1 MSIKGSDNV
10 PKTKLAYLKS
20 IAEALK
26 TYNDEH
32 DVLNFELVQ
41 KIYGY
46 TNNLDTLTPSEK
58 QELDE
63 FIAENTI
70 SIKHL
75 ANIYLDKKGEE
86 DLSHRLNRMLPIQI
100 TKPQSNIKFLKGK
113 ENELIEAMHQ
123 ENMVKV
129 LCKTRK
135 KWLSTF

>member
-1 MSIKGSDNV
+1 MHITQIV
-10 PKTKLAYLKS
+10 YLKNLKN
-20 IAEALK
+20 AFK
-26 TYNDEH
+26 TYNNENDII
-32 DVLNFELVQ
+32 DFELVQ
-41 KIYGY
+41 KMYDY
-46 TNNLDTLTPSEK
+46 ANRLDELTNEEK
-58 QELDE
+58 QQLDN

-86 DLSHRLNRMLPIQI
+86 DLNRRLNRMLPIQI

-135 KWLSTF
+135 KYPKAA

>member
-1 MSIKGSDNV
+1 MHITQIV
-10 PKTKLAYLKS
+10 YLKNLKN
-20 IAEALK
+20 AFK
-26 TYNDEH
+26 TYNNENDII
-32 DVLNFELVQ
+32 DFELVQ
-41 KIYGY
+41 KMYDY
-46 TNNLDTLTPSEK
+46 ANRLDELTNEEK
-58 QELDE
+58 QQLDN

-86 DLSHRLNRMLPIQI
+86 DLNRRLNRMLPIQI

-135 KWLSTF
+135 KYPKAT

>member
-1 MSIKGSDNV
+1 M

-20 IAEALK
+20 ISEALK

-32 DVLNFELVQ
+32 EVLDFELVQ
-41 KIYGY
+41 RIYGY
-46 TNNLDTLTPSEK
+46 TTDLDALTPDEK

-75 ANIYLDKKGEE
+75 ANLYLDKKSEK
-86 DLSHRLNRMLPIQI
+86 DLNRRLNRMLPIRI
-100 TKPQSNIKFLKGK
+100 TKPQSNIKFIRGK
-113 ENELIEAMHQ
+113 EDTLVEAMHQ

-129 LCKTRK
+129 LCKTRQK
-135 KWLSTF
+135 YQKAA

>member
-1 MSIKGSDNV
+1 MHITQIV
-10 PKTKLAYLKS
+10 YLKNLKN
-20 IAEALK
+20 AFK
-26 TYNDEH
+26 TYNNENDII
-32 DVLNFELVQ
+32 DFELVQ
-41 KIYGY
+41 KMYDY
-46 TNNLDTLTPSEK
+46 ANRLDELTNEEK
-58 QELDE
+58 QQLDN

-86 DLSHRLNRMLPIQI
+86 DLNRRLNRMLPIQI

-123 ENMVKV
+123 GNMVKV

-135 KWLSTF
+135 KYPKAA

>member
-1 MSIKGSDNV
+1 MHITQIV
-10 PKTKLAYLKS
+10 YLKNLKN
-20 IAEALK
+20 AFK
-26 TYNDEH
+26 TYDDENDII
-32 DVLNFELVQ
+32 DFELVQ
-41 KIYGY
+41 KMYDY
-46 TNNLDTLTPSEK
+46 ANRLDELTNEEK
-58 QELDE
+58 QQLDN

-86 DLSHRLNRMLPIQI
+86 DLNRRLNRMLPIQI

-135 KWLSTF
+135 KYPKAA

>member
-1 MSIKGSDNV
+1 MHITQIV
-10 PKTKLAYLKS
+10 YLKNLKN
-20 IAEALK
+20 AFK
-26 TYNDEH
+26 TYNNENDII
-32 DVLNFELVQ
+32 DFELVQ
-41 KIYGY
+41 KMYDY
-46 TNNLDTLTPSEK
+46 ANRLDELTNEEK
-58 QELDE
+58 QQLDN

-86 DLSHRLNRMLPIQI
+86 DLNRRLNRMLPIQI

-135 KWLSTF
+135 KYQVVISYSSRV

>member
-1 MSIKGSDNV
+1 M

-20 IAEALK
+20 ISEALK

-32 DVLNFELVQ
+32 EALDFELVQ
-41 KIYGY
+41 RIYGY
-46 TNNLDTLTPSEK
+46 ANNLDALTPDET

-75 ANIYLDKKGEE
+75 ANLYLDKKGEE
-86 DLSHRLNRMLPIQI
+86 DLNQRLNRMLPIRI
-100 TKPQSNIKFLKGK
+100 TKPQSNIKFIRGK
-113 ENELIEAMHQ
+113 EDILLDALHQ

-135 KWLSTF
+135 KYQKAA